1 MQNLNRTLGWLASIG
16 LGTLL
21 LTACGNSNSLSSH
34 AHQNTATD
42 ITKQTQGRSHSSKAV
57 VDKVWNAHKA
67 TQLDQLMDAFGQ
79 TMDQSYTAC
88 TPGHNTTYAGMH
100 YPDDLKNQKTAF
112 DDQQLPAGWSSTGKG
127 RYRVNVVAV
136 YEDPGQGT
144 LGGHVYLFAI
154 KDGKPV
160 VYHTSQNQGMPDNLT
175 HFTTTK
181 NQTLAQGFAKIVA
194 GQQPTLPS
202 QAAKSKKSTSNA
214 PYYTKFVF
222 PHWMQGTWYTADN
235 DGKVEK
241 LVVTGNVLNTNGEI
255 TPTYDGASRT
265 AADMKVLN
273 DGGKPDPTKTDWGA
287 GGLSDPAPSLF
298 DDPSKVSQVVNIRG
312 WYQGAG
318 DGTYFYTTTEKDH
331 EQPFTVLTEAGGA
344 GMWLTAH
351 YYRSADLAKQHQSE
365 HYDTD
370 RDN

>member
-1 MQNLNRTLGWLASIG
+1 
-16 LGTLL
+16 
-21 LTACGNSNSLSSH
+21 
-34 AHQNTATD
+34 
-42 ITKQTQGRSHSSKAV
+42 
-57 VDKVWNAHKA
+57 
-67 TQLDQLMDAFGQ
+67 MDAFGQ
-79 TMDQSYTAC
+79 TMNQSYTAC
-88 TPGHNTTYAGMH
+88 TPGHNTIYAGMH
-100 YPDDLKNQKTAF
+100 YPDDLKDQKTAF
-112 DDQQLPAGWSSTGKG
+112 DDQQLSAGWSSTGKG

-160 VYHTSQNQGMPDNLT
+160 VYHPSQNQGMPDNLT

-214 PYYTKFVF
+214 PHYTKFVF

-241 LVVTGNVLNTNGEI
+241 LVVTGNVLNTNGEV

-273 DGGKPDPTKTDWGA
+273 DGGKPDPAKTDWGRRA
-287 GGLSDPAPSLF
+287 KWSRVLF
-298 DDPSKVSQVVNIRG
+298 VWRP
-312 WYQGAG
+312 
-318 DGTYFYTTTEKDH
+318 
-331 EQPFTVLTEAGGA
+331 
-344 GMWLTAH
+344 
-351 YYRSADLAKQHQSE
+351 
-365 HYDTD
+365 
-370 RDN
+370 